1 MIIPNLASYFQSNK
15 DVDADESSVE
25 ESKETEQ
32 TTLLRNNDL
41 SSSYGS
47 IEELFTSRSNEP
59 SCVSTPHSSLVFDL
73 SLSDIKKSL
82 VDKNRFIE
90 KRQDKIKNLRIYE
103 INKSG
108 ETRFRRFSARQ
119 LLNDL
124 LDEIENIESEVLD
137 AVDAS
142 DPDDSLFCYSP
153 SSKKKKRKPSLHH
166 FLLKS
171 KSPFSNSHNHHSTFP
186 SSSNRKNN
194 SKNEGTQSISIKDIR
209 KFDPRFSTLD
219 SSSSRFIATSSSSS
233 SSPSSSSS
241 LSSLSYES
249 SIIIRKHVVLLITV
263 SLCFFLLFP
272 SSLFLSCVQFRL
284 QFEQL

>member
-1 MIIPNLASYFQSNK
+1 MIPSLASYFQSSK
-15 DVDADESSVE
+15 DAETEESSVE
-25 ESKETEQ
+25 DSKETEQ
-32 TTLLRNNDL
+32 IPLLRKND
-41 SSSYGS
+41 SYSSYNS

-59 SCVSTPHSSLVFDL
+59 SCTATPHSSLVFDL

-82 VDKNRFIE
+82 VDKNRFTE
-90 KRQDKIKNLRIYE
+90 KRQDKIKNLTLYE
-103 INKSG
+103 ISKSG
-108 ETRFRRFSARQ
+108 EARFRRFSARQ

-124 LDEIENIESEVLD
+124 LDEIDSIDSEEPD

-142 DPDDSLFCYSP
+142 DPLNDDSMVCPSP
-153 SSKKKKRKPSLHH
+153 SKKKKKKPHFSSLHN

-171 KSPFSNSHNHHSTFP
+171 RLPYSNNGHHSSFS

-209 KFDPRFSTLD
+209 KFDPRFSSLD
-219 SSSSRFIATSSSSS
+219 SSSLQFIAMN
-233 SSPSSSSS
+233 SSPSSSS

-263 SLCFFLLFP
+263 TVVFFVVSVLRFCYFSFLIILL
-272 SSLFLSCVQFRL
+272 VRL
-284 QFEQL
+284 Q